1 MRAVVRTF
9 RTTIVEGRFIS
20 LITSLV
26 IVGMRALLY
35 YLAGM
40 PEPSFMGNGFLWRYI
55 AHFFADPVVSFTA
68 STISLFLIAGIIS
81 SVNSRFALI
90 RSRSALPFVVPLFL
104 FSLHPWFLVMRD
116 DYISVIFILLAFPP
130 LLRSYQKSDSYLY
143 SFRAGVLIAV
153 ASLFQL
159 YALALLP
166 LWWRGERSMRGY
178 QFRSFLSSLFGV
190 LLIYVSLF
198 SFYFLNDDIPGFIQ
212 PFLTFT
218 SFSLPA
224 LPVFTIVEWMT
235 VMLILLFFISNMY
248 FSIRTYS
255 RDKVLTLS
263 FMQFVVFLI
272 VFLLLLQVFFWST
285 TLFFLTLSIALI
297 SYLNAYFFTRTVSEV
312 NIILGYITSLLMV
325 LLYLS
330 HLLPVLPL
338 LR

>member
-9 RTTIVEGRFIS
+9 RTSIVEGRFIS
-20 LITSLV
+20 MITSLV
-26 IVGMRALLY
+26 IIGMRALLFY
-35 YLAGM
+35 STGM
-40 PEPSFMGNGFLWRYI
+40 PEPSFTDNGFLWRYI
-55 AHFFADPVVSFTA
+55 APLFADSMVSFTA
-68 STISLFLIAGIIS
+68 STISVFLIAWIIS
-81 SVNSRFALI
+81 YVNSRFALI
-90 RSRSALPFVVPLFL
+90 RSRSTLPFIVPLFL
-104 FSLHPWFLVMRD
+104 FSLHPWFLVMRG
-116 DYISVIFILLAFPP
+116 DYISVIFILFAFPP
-130 LLRSYQKSDSYLY
+130 LLRSYQQPDSYLY

-178 QFRSFLSSLFGV
+178 QFRSFLSSVFGV

-198 SFYFLNDDIPGFIQ
+198 SLYFLYDDIPGFFQ
-212 PFLTFT
+212 PFLAYATFA
-218 SFSLPA
+218 LPA
-224 LPVFTIVEWMT
+224 IPVFTLAEW
-235 VMLILLFFISNMY
+235 VAVVLIGLFFVSNMY

-263 FMQFVVFLI
+263 FMQLIVFLI
-272 VFLLLLQVFFWST
+272 VFLLLLQVLFWNT

-297 SYLNAYFFTRTVSEV
+297 SYLNAYFYTRTVSKA
-312 NIILGYITSLLMV
+312 NIIVGYVSSLLML

-330 HLLPVLPL
+330 HLLPGLLL